1 LEHPD
6 RPIAKPSPG
15 SLKGLSLGPVPEYL
29 VEVVVDTLT
38 VTQPIRIPNHIN
50 LHKRR
55 KKLAN
60 KRTSEPTW
68 EAAVPT
74 SEGMSP
80 PYRRSHPSFFTTYHS
95 RGGKSGITG
104 SIRTGSG

>member
-6 RPIAKPSPG
+6 RPIAKPSSG
-15 SLKGLSLGPVPEYL
+15 SLKGLCFGPVPEYL

-38 VTQPIRIPNHIN
+38 ATHPIRISKNIN
-50 LHKRR
+50 LHKRG

-60 KRTSEPTW
+60 KRMSEPTW

-80 PYRRSHPSFFTTYHS
+80 PYRRSQPSFFTTYHS
-95 RGGKSGITG
+95 RGGK
-104 SIRTGSG
+104 IRDHGQH